1 MYTFKDD
8 NLHTTTYTLCVTW
21 HTLLHNAPNVTS
33 LGSGHWRPKLTAE
46 KGTKTKG
53 NFDKHGSNKDK
64 Q

>member
-1 MYTFKDD
+1 MHIFKDD
-8 NLHTTTYTLCVTW
+8 NLYTTTYTLCATW
-21 HTLLHNAPNVTS
+21 YTILHNAPYVTS
-33 LGSGHWRPKLTAE
+33 MGPGDGRPKLTAE